1 MKKSTLNFPNGDK
14 YEGELKGKKK
24 HGYGVFTW
32 ADGSTFRGDWK
43 DDKKHGHAT
52 FIDAKGEELSG
63 YWKNGEFDQ
72 LSGKRTSEKIDLKY
86 LKKNLDLKKL
96 IKHLDTDTGNKGGD
110 SIFYN
115 LLDACSNMINNED
128 VLFNE
133 IYEHNEKLKKKFQDG
148 FYLGTLLP
156 LISDN
161 FKLENAFTTN
171 GPVLN
176 DYRQHAY
183 SHQIISSKINKTY
196 YVLVYKGLDWTNDSH
211 YSDKKFKDKKAA
223 LNYIKKEQE
232 KLLIMIAKDTEDNT
246 VLSEDKIKKHLRM
259 LKEKSKKAKWI

>member
-1 MKKSTLNFPNGDK
+1 MKKSTLNFPNRDK
-14 YEGELKGKKK
+14 YVGELKGKKK
-24 HGYGVFTW
+24 HGYGVYTW

-43 DDKKHGHAT
+43 DDKKHGPAT

-63 YWKNGEFDQ
+63 YWKNGEFEE
-72 LSGKRTSEKIDLKY
+72 LRTNQKIDLEY
-86 LKKNLDLKKL
+86 LKKNLNLKRL
-96 IKHLDTDTGNKGGD
+96 IKHLEKDTGDEGGFT
-110 SIFYN
+110 IFYN
-115 LLDACSNMINNED
+115 LLEACSNKINNED

-133 IYEHNEKLKKKFQDG
+133 IASHEEKLTKRLEDAL
-148 FYLGTLLP
+148 YSGTFLP
-156 LISDN
+156 LVCDN

-223 LNYIKKEQE
+223 LNYIKKEQN
-232 KLLIMIAKDTEDNT
+232 KILID
-246 VLSEDKIKKHLRM
+246 LKIKK
-259 LKEKSKKAKWI
+259 